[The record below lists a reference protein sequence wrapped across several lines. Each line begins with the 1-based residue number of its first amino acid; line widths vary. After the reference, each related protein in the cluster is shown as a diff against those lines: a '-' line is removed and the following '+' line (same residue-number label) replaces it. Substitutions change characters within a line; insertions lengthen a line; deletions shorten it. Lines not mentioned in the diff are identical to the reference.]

1 MKRKVIHVING
12 KSPHPKRFFEIL
24 RENKMHEILFLG
36 TNSSTIKSFS
46 TFANYRHFEGINY
59 ISSLIRLLVYR
70 FTKGSKIKS
79 RICFHGHSAGKIG
92 LFCYLSGFQYSLTI
106 YGSEIYKTRQK
117 SYFKRIMISKVL
129 EKAKRIL
136 VYSENMK
143 NVLIQDFGFESKNI
157 FVFNFGINDSVFMYE
172 KYKTEVNNECDLSNQ
187 NDITFIINRR
197 IHPYYN
203 TLQIIESFIQ
213 LYQKKQ
219 NFKVIFIDGKFDP
232 EYKLKVKER
241 LISVPFQYIYIEEF
255 LEEKELALFYSGA
268 DYSLS
273 FPNSDEISAS
283 VLQSFSM
290 GVKPIINSTNIA
302 YNQFDANYF
311 IYSSL
316 DQLVHVLLKLDKPTE
331 FEKIKISNYYQ
342 EKLSNVNPNDLDLF
356 FNY

>member
-1 MKRKVIHVING
+1 
-12 KSPHPKRFFEIL
+12 
-24 RENKMHEILFLG
+24 
-36 TNSSTIKSFS
+36 
-46 TFANYRHFEGINY
+46 
-59 ISSLIRLLVYR
+59 
-70 FTKGSKIKS
+70 
-79 RICFHGHSAGKIG
+79 
-92 LFCYLSGFQYSLTI
+92 
-106 YGSEIYKTRQK
+106 
-117 SYFKRIMISKVL
+117 
-129 EKAKRIL
+129 
-136 VYSENMK
+136 
-143 NVLIQDFGFESKNI
+143 
-157 FVFNFGINDSVFMYE
+157 MYE